1 MSLRARATAFCVC
14 SFHRTI
20 IRKVP
25 HKNVVKWRK
34 VPHKSVVIRRKVTH
48 KSVVIRQKVPHES
61 VVIRRKVPHKNVKY
75 LFLSLIISIFASCK
89 TNDNLLWNIA
99 VR

>member
-1 MSLRARATAFCVC
+1 MSLRARATAFCVW
-14 SFHRTI
+14 SFHRI
-20 IRKVP
+20 LMRKVP
-25 HKNVVKWRK
+25 HK
-34 VPHKSVVIRRKVTH
+34 
-48 KSVVIRQKVPHES
+48 S

>member
-1 MSLRARATAFCVC
+1 MSLRARATAFCVR
-14 SFHRTI
+14 SFYRTI

-25 HKNVVKWRK
+25 RKSVAIRRK
-34 VPHKSVVIRRKVTH
+34 VPHK
-48 KSVVIRQKVPHES
+48 S

-89 TNDNLLWNIA
+89 TNDNLLWKDL
-99 VR
+99 

>member
-1 MSLRARATAFCVC
+1 MSLRARATVFCVC
-14 SFHRTI
+14 SFHRI
-20 IRKVP
+20 IMRKVP
-25 HKNVVKWRK
+25 HENVVKWRK
-34 VPHKSVVIRRKVTH
+34 VPHKSVVIRRKVPH
-48 KSVVIRQKVPHES
+48 KS

>member
-14 SFHRTI
+14 SFYRTI

-25 HKNVVKWRK
+25 CKSVVIRRK
-34 VPHKSVVIRRKVTH
+34 VPRKSVVIRRKVTH
-48 KSVVIRQKVPHES
+48 KSVVIR
-61 VVIRRKVPHKNVKY
+61 RKVTHKNVKY

-89 TNDNLLWNIA
+89 TNDNLLWKDL
-99 VR
+99 

>member
-1 MSLRARATAFCVC
+1 MSLRARATVFCVW
-14 SFHRTI
+14 SFHRI
-20 IRKVP
+20 LMRKVP
-25 HKNVVKWRK
+25 HK
-34 VPHKSVVIRRKVTH
+34 
-48 KSVVIRQKVPHES
+48 S

>member
-1 MSLRARATAFCVC
+1 MSLRARATAFCVW
-14 SFHRTI
+14 SFHRI
-20 IRKVP
+20 LM
-25 HKNVVKWRK
+25 RK
-34 VPHKSVVIRRKVTH
+34 VPHKSVVIRRKVPR
-48 KSVVIRQKVPHES
+48 KSVVIRQKVPHKS

>member
-14 SFHRTI
+14 SFYRTI
-20 IRKVP
+20 IRKVPHKSVAIRRKVP

-34 VPHKSVVIRRKVTH
+34 VPHKSVVIRW
-48 KSVVIRQKVPHES
+48 
-61 VVIRRKVPHKNVKY
+61 KVPHKNVKY

-89 TNDNLLWNIA
+89 TNDNLLWKDL
-99 VR
+99 

>member
-1 MSLRARATAFCVC
+1 MSLRARATVFCVC
-14 SFHRTI
+14 SFYRTI

-25 HKNVVKWRK
+25 HENVVTWRKVPRKSVVIWQKVPHKNVVIWQK
-34 VPHKSVVIRRKVTH
+34 VPHKSVKD
-48 KSVVIRQKVPHES
+48 
-61 VVIRRKVPHKNVKY
+61 
-75 LFLSLIISIFASCK
+75 LFLLLIISIFASCK

>member
-14 SFHRTI
+14 SFYRTI
-20 IRKVP
+20 I
-25 HKNVVKWRK
+25 RK
-34 VPHKSVVIRRKVTH
+34 VPHKSVVIRRKVPH
-48 KSVVIRQKVPHES
+48 KSVVILWKVHHKS

-89 TNDNLLWNIA
+89 TNDNLLWKDL
-99 VR
+99 

>member
-1 MSLRARATAFCVC
+1 MSLRARATVFCVC
-14 SFHRTI
+14 SFYRTI
-20 IRKVP
+20 I
-25 HKNVVKWRK
+25 RK
-34 VPHKSVVIRRKVTH
+34 VPHKSVVIRRE
-48 KSVVIRQKVPHES
+48 VPRKS

>member
-1 MSLRARATAFCVC
+1 MSLRARATAFCVW
-14 SFHRTI
+14 SFYRTI
-20 IRKVP
+20 I
-25 HKNVVKWRK
+25 RK
-34 VPHKSVVIRRKVTH
+34 VPHKSVVIRRKVPH
-48 KSVVIRQKVPHES
+48 KSVVKWE
-61 VVIRRKVPHKNVKY
+61 KVPHKSVKD

>member
-25 HKNVVKWRK
+25 HKSVVIWRKVPHKNVVKWRK
-34 VPHKSVVIRRKVTH
+34 VPHKSVVIW
-48 KSVVIRQKVPHES
+48 
-61 VVIRRKVPHKNVKY
+61 RKVPHKNVKY
-75 LFLSLIISIFASCK
+75 LFLLLIISIFASCK
-89 TNDNLLWNIA
+89 TNDNLLWKDL
-99 VR
+99 